1 MGAVSPRGTTA
12 ALTILDELDEQL
24 ARLWADPTLSGEERN
39 RLTRAA
45 RARAQVEL
53 GALVGSD
60 DVNQAF
66 LARLLAQGLDL
77 TAPPPRMLRRRPW
90 WKFWERT

>member
-1 MGAVSPRGTTA
+1 MGAVSTRGATA
-12 ALTILDELDEQL
+12 ALAILDELDEQL
-24 ARLWADPTLSGEERN
+24 ARLWTNPALSGEERN

-53 GALVGSD
+53 GALVGSE

-66 LARLLAQGLDL
+66 LARVLAQGLDL
-77 TAPPPRMLRRRPW
+77 TAPPSRVLRNPW
-90 WKFWERT
+90 WKFWA

>member
-1 MGAVSPRGTTA
+1 MGAVSTRGATA
-12 ALTILDELDEQL
+12 ALAILDELDEQL
-24 ARLWADPTLSGEERN
+24 ARIWADPTLSGEERN

-77 TAPPPRMLRRRPW
+77 TAPPPRVLRRPW
-90 WKFWERT
+90 WKFWA

>member
-1 MGAVSPRGTTA
+1 MGAVSTRGATA
-12 ALTILDELDEQL
+12 ALAILDELDEQL
-24 ARLWADPTLSGEERN
+24 ARLWTNPALSGEERN

-53 GALVGSD
+53 GALVGSE

-66 LARLLAQGLDL
+66 LAQLLAQGLDL
-77 TAPPPRMLRRRPW
+77 TAPPPRVLRHPW
-90 WKFWERT
+90 WKFWA